1 MPIIDESKGRL
12 SWGYGRCIA
21 ALRDKNLRC
30 GYFVETCFVVY
41 FPRDAAFDIAL
52 GIAAADD
59 VAVVGINGKAFG
71 LDRRGGR
78 APRVRKNLNLRQPDD
93 PRLLP
98 LGFEI

>member
-1 MPIIDESKGRL
+1 M
-12 SWGYGRCIA
+12 GYGVVSQLFGI
-21 ALRDKNLRC
+21 KTC
-30 GYFVETCFVVY
+30 GAGNFVETCFVVY

-78 APRVRKNLNLRQPDD
+78 APRVRKILTCGNRTTP
-93 PRLLP
+93 PVTFRL
-98 LGFEI
+98 